1 MEWFGP
7 APLFEPRRGGGD
19 RPSRLSRKTEE
30 LEVEEARN
38 RQKELQEIIV
48 AAENV
53 ETILAT
59 VRELEGAIVISTAL
73 HRLGKVPVSP
83 QAFKDPR
90 FQLLLD
96 RFKSRMP
103 FFGSRQIANSLHG
116 LGAVNYRGPGPWMEV
131 SVQTQRRIHEFEPQH
146 VSNTLWACAR
156 MQLQEPLMIRAL
168 TARAIEDIQ
177 RFCPLDISICTWAFA
192 TLKHREPEW
201 LRAVVRARCE
211 FADFSPQNM
220 SNFVWGLSTL
230 GFRHDNMV
238 LAVGREA
245 SRKIQDFIP
254 QELSNFSWA
263 LATMDLCDNLMLRA
277 IAEEADRRGEEVNS
291 WDPQSLSN
299 MMWAYATLAVKDDP
313 LFRRLLDASICRILD
328 HDTQNLANS
337 SWATAMVGFRCS
349 RWLNAA
355 AEAAVRK
362 IRECQTLHLAQL
374 AFAFARFCTTGERF
388 GFLPTLL
395 EETLRR
401 VEEFPPQSLFDVHDA
416 LVFFKL
422 MPPNTSIE
430 RRLSCCF
437 EETLKKLEDF
447 ARLGAQGRPS
457 GAEVA
462 AYQRSVEQS
471 DIVTLGEHWTLAFLK
486 HFGML
491 CPADDGFIPSAR
503 RRILDFRAEEAAKD
517 PVSRSIFHRAQ
528 CAWQLG
534 IQGDADGALADGLF
548 ESGEPIAGAPAGH
561 GLYVCRLRHTR
572 EGDAEIQ
579 ALCAA
584 LGTSALRSGRGQGL
598 KLNLHLSDVPC
609 VSCLGCTLQFQFRY
623 PGVLKVSFDRG
634 RVLQQDSVPIPRPPP
649 PPSKRGN
656 AVPYAPLASTTPH
669 DGVDRSMLR
678 KDVPQRDVTT
688 FYMNSVANIGG
699 FALPLSRH
707 VGPNGQVHAFEPFR
721 VLHQLLTAN
730 CAINGLL
737 SCFTYHAALGSKAE
751 KRRRRMPGLAAVGN
765 PSKSFVVDS
774 VASELLIHHD
784 SGGRMETVEVV
795 RLDEKLDLERLD
807 VMKIDVESGEYDMLL
822 GAEQTIR
829 RHQPLIYVED
839 SEAEGS
845 QGSPT
850 RVVELLGQHS
860 YTCYDPREFGLAL
873 MTSTL
878 CVPPRLNEEVRAR
891 IRNIRWSGPP
901 R

>member
-1 MEWFGP
+1 ME
-7 APLFEPRRGGGD
+7 GGGD

-30 LEVEEARN
+30 PLASKLEVEEARN

-688 FYMNSVANIGG
+688 FYMNSVAPRRSDGASKGG
-699 FALPLSRH
+699 EEAVPHKVL
-707 VGPNGQVHAFEPFR
+707 NGQ
-721 VLHQLLTAN
+721 N
-730 CAINGLL
+730 
-737 SCFTYHAALGSKAE
+737 
-751 KRRRRMPGLAAVGN
+751 
-765 PSKSFVVDS
+765 
-774 VASELLIHHD
+774 
-784 SGGRMETVEVV
+784 
-795 RLDEKLDLERLD
+795 
-807 VMKIDVESGEYDMLL
+807 
-822 GAEQTIR
+822 
-829 RHQPLIYVED
+829 
-839 SEAEGS
+839 GS
-845 QGSPT
+845 QQTYYFSAAPTFYGS
-850 RVVELLGQHS
+850 GD
-860 YTCYDPREFGLAL
+860 YDDH
-873 MTSTL
+873 
-878 CVPPRLNEEVRAR
+878 
-891 IRNIRWSGPP
+891 
-901 R
+901 

>member
-1 MEWFGP
+1 MMMMTMTMTMMMK
-7 APLFEPRRGGGD
+7 RRI
-19 RPSRLSRKTEE
+19 R
-30 LEVEEARN
+30 
-38 RQKELQEIIV
+38 
-48 AAENV
+48 
-53 ETILAT
+53 
-59 VRELEGAIVISTAL
+59 
-73 HRLGKVPVSP
+73 VP
-83 QAFKDPR
+83 
-90 FQLLLD
+90 LLLSK
-96 RFKSRMP
+96 RAQF
-103 FFGSRQIANSLHG
+103 
-116 LGAVNYRGPGPWMEV
+116 
-131 SVQTQRRIHEFEPQH
+131 SV
-146 VSNTLWACAR
+146 
-156 MQLQEPLMIRAL
+156 
-168 TARAIEDIQ
+168 
-177 RFCPLDISICTWAFA
+177 
-192 TLKHREPEW
+192 
-201 LRAVVRARCE
+201 
-211 FADFSPQNM
+211 
-220 SNFVWGLSTL
+220 
-230 GFRHDNMV
+230 
-238 LAVGREA
+238 
-245 SRKIQDFIP
+245 
-254 QELSNFSWA
+254 
-263 LATMDLCDNLMLRA
+263 
-277 IAEEADRRGEEVNS
+277 AE
-291 WDPQSLSN
+291 
-299 MMWAYATLAVKDDP
+299 DP

-362 IRECQTLHLAQL
+362 IRECRWSSDVWLWTCSIRAMRMLFFVGFLVRKTCQVDPSDMLTCQKSGQTLHLAQL

-678 KDVPQRDVTT
+678 KDVLQRDVTT
-688 FYMNSVANIGG
+688 FYMNSVAPRRSDGASKGG
-699 FALPLSRH
+699 EEAVPHKVL
-707 VGPNGQVHAFEPFR
+707 NGQ
-721 VLHQLLTAN
+721 N
-730 CAINGLL
+730 
-737 SCFTYHAALGSKAE
+737 
-751 KRRRRMPGLAAVGN
+751 
-765 PSKSFVVDS
+765 
-774 VASELLIHHD
+774 
-784 SGGRMETVEVV
+784 
-795 RLDEKLDLERLD
+795 
-807 VMKIDVESGEYDMLL
+807 
-822 GAEQTIR
+822 
-829 RHQPLIYVED
+829 
-839 SEAEGS
+839 GS
-845 QGSPT
+845 QQTYYFSAAPTFYGS
-850 RVVELLGQHS
+850 GD
-860 YTCYDPREFGLAL
+860 YDDH
-873 MTSTL
+873 
-878 CVPPRLNEEVRAR
+878 
-891 IRNIRWSGPP
+891 
-901 R
+901 